1 MKNVKLESKYKA
13 AKHELKNYQSRNN
26 DLQSQI
32 KKLVNEKNKNR
43 DEYCKGCEKFKAKLE
58 KMESEIDRYQRL
70 NEEAEEALQ
79 QSKKECY
86 KLQNEKNETIS
97 LTDVEV
103 PKEMEDL
110 SKAILRSGS
119 DLGKSLYE
127 IQKKMG
133 L

>member
-1 MKNVKLESKYKA
+1 
-13 AKHELKNYQSRNN
+13 
-26 DLQSQI
+26 
-32 KKLVNEKNKNR
+32 
-43 DEYCKGCEKFKAKLE
+43 
-58 KMESEIDRYQRL
+58 MESEIDRYQRL

-79 QSKKECY
+79 ESKKECY
-86 KLQNEKNETIS
+86 KLQNEKSETIS
-97 LTDVEV
+97 STDVEV

-119 DLGKSLYE
+119 DSGKSLYE

>member
-13 AKHELKNYQSRNN
+13 TKHELKNYQSRNN

-32 KKLVNEKNKNR
+32 KKLVNEKNKKR
-43 DEYCKGCEKFKAKLE
+43 DEDCNRCENFKAKLE
-58 KMESEIDRYQRL
+58 KKESEIDHYQRL

-79 QSKKECY
+79 ESKKECY
-86 KLQNEKNETIS
+86 KLQNKKNGTIS
-97 LTDVEV
+97 STDVEI
-103 PKEMEDL
+103 PQEIEDL
-110 SKAILRSGS
+110 SKAILRGGS

-127 IQKKMG
+127 IQKKPG